1 MIKKIEDL
9 NYYELLEVSP
19 TASSQEI
26 HRAYERA
33 RKVYEPNSIALYSLF
48 SSEET
53 ALIHQRI
60 EEAYRTLMY
69 ESHRKRYDEMLRGL
83 NAPHDPSLPVIPVEP
98 SFAHRVPV
106 PPAPHSPQERSP
118 EQPEPS
124 AEPAARE
131 LPPPPPFSGEFTGAA
146 LKLLREQRTMTLR
159 QISDTIKVSLHYLE
173 LIEKESFEKLP
184 ARAYVRGFLTLYAKG
199 LGYDPGRVT
208 ADYLKRYD
216 AVMNPPKK

>member
-1 MIKKIEDL
+1 MIKNIGDL
-9 NYYELLEVSP
+9 NFYELLEVSP

-48 SSEET
+48 STEET
-53 ALIHQRI
+53 AVIHQRV

-69 ESHRKRYDEMLRGL
+69 DSHRKRYDEMLRGL
-83 NAPHDPSLPVIPVEP
+83 NTPHDPSLPSLPIEP
-98 SFAHRVPV
+98 SGPVRPGRVPV
-106 PPAPHSPQERSP
+106 QPVKQEPAKP
-118 EQPEPS
+118 
-124 AEPAARE
+124 AEPVQE
-131 LPPPPPFSGEFTGAA
+131 LPPPPPFSGEFNGPA

-159 QISDTIKVSLHYLE
+159 QIADTIKVGTRYLE
-173 LIEKESFEKLP
+173 LIELESYEKLP

-199 LGYDPGRVT
+199 LGYDPDRVT

-216 AVMNPPKK
+216 AAMNQPKK

>member
-1 MIKKIEDL
+1 MKKIADL
-9 NYYELLEVSP
+9 NFYELLEVSP
-19 TASSQEI
+19 KASSQEI

-53 ALIHQRI
+53 AVIHQRV

-69 ESHRKRYDEMLRGL
+69 ESHRRRYDEMLRGL
-83 NAPHDPSLPVIPVEP
+83 NAPHDPSLPVLPVESP
-98 SFAHRVPV
+98 FAQHAPV
-106 PPAPHSPQERSP
+106 PPASRSLMERGPQK
-118 EQPEPS
+118 PEPP
-124 AEPAARE
+124 AEPVALE

-159 QISDTIKVSLHYLE
+159 QISDTIKVGTRYLE
-173 LIEKESFEKLP
+173 QIEQENFEKLP

-199 LGYDPGRVT
+199 LGYDPERVT

-216 AVMNPPKK
+216 AAMNTPKK